1 MTTPTRRPDHDMVPV
16 PASQSG
22 RMASASFRMMI
33 LLLIQYVLG
42 AAYNLYG
49 TAPTAAKKVE
59 PFSSPLL
66 AAHVI
71 VGTLLIAGAIYAL
84 VISVRAKAR
93 LAATMS
99 SAGLLSLLAAWG
111 AGSAFTENG
120 DSGFSMAMAAT
131 TALALLCY
139 LVNVWVFR
147 AGSE

>member
-1 MTTPTRRPDHDMVPV
+1 MTAPTRRTDHDAVPV
-16 PASQSG
+16 PAGQSG
-22 RMASASFRMMI
+22 RIASGSFRMMI

-59 PFSSPLL
+59 PFSSPLI

-71 VGTLLIAGAIYAL
+71 VGTLLIVGGVYVL

-93 LAATMS
+93 LAVTTS

-111 AGSAFTENG
+111 TGSAFTQAG
-120 DSGFSMAMAAT
+120 DSGFS
-131 TALALLCY
+131 
-139 LVNVWVFR
+139 
-147 AGSE
+147 